1 MASRREQIVM
11 TPAEVDAF
19 LGVTRTLNVATIG
32 PSGHPHL
39 VAMWYGFLDG
49 KVAFWTFAK
58 SQKILNLRRSPLLS
72 ALAEEGTTYA
82 TLKGV
87 ELVGQGRLVED
98 REQIL
103 AIGLSVAERHGERRG
118 PVLPGGPGGQ
128 AGGRGHRGRQGG
140 QLGSHEAR
148 RCLLTEAPIPS
159 SA

>member
-11 TPAEVDAF
+11 TPEEVDAF
-19 LGVTRTLNVATIG
+19 LGVPRTLNVATIG
-32 PSGHPHL
+32 PTGHPHL

-72 ALAEEGTTYA
+72 ALAEEGSTYA

-87 ELVGQGRLVED
+87 ELVGQGRVVED

-103 AIGLSVAERHGERRG
+103 AIGLSVAERHTG
-118 PVLPGGPGGQ
+118 PT
-128 AGGRGHRGRQGG
+128 AA
-140 QLGSHEAR
+140 SAEAR
-148 RCLLTEAPIPS
+148 PFLEAQAAKRLGVVIDVDKVVS
-159 SA
+159 WDHTKLGGVY

>member
-11 TPAEVDAF
+11 TAAEVDAF
-19 LGVTRTLNVATIG
+19 LGVPRTLNVATIG

-58 SQKILNLRRSPLLS
+58 SQKILNLRRSPLVS

-87 ELVGQGRLVED
+87 ELVGTGRIVED
-98 REQIL
+98 RDQIL
-103 AIGLSVAERHGERRG
+103 AIGLSVAERHSG
-118 PVLPGGPGGQ
+118 P
-128 AGGRGHRGRQGG
+128 AAA
-140 QLGSHEAR
+140 SAEAR
-148 RCLLTEAPIPS
+148 PFLEAQAAKRLGVVIDVDKVVS
-159 SA
+159 WDHTKLGGAY